1 MNKDIFISQ
10 CLNYDLV
17 HAMPLITT
25 FLERG
30 FVDNLYIVYLCCEVH
45 FVHVPGFSDDQLN
58 TLCSSNCLCYIH
70 AGSV

>member
-25 FLERG
+25 SLERG
-30 FVDNLYIVYLCCEVH
+30 FVDNL
-45 FVHVPGFSDDQLN
+45 
-58 TLCSSNCLCYIH
+58 
-70 AGSV
+70 